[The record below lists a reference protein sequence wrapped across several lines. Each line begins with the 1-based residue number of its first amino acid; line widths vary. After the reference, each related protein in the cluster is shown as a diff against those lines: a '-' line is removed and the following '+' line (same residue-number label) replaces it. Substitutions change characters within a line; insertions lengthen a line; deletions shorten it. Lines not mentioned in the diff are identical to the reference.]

1 MGACMAQCLVLKQF
15 LHQER
20 WLTAFPGLQKNIL
33 TFIKTL
39 LAFFHFFSSPSMKK
53 DNTGYDLKHLFIG
66 SEGTLGLV
74 TRVSISCPTRPR

>member
-1 MGACMAQCLVLKQF
+1 MAQYLVLKQF

-20 WLTAFPGLQKNIL
+20 WLTASLGFHNNVF
-33 TFIKTL
+33 TMIKL
-39 LAFFHFFSSPSMKK
+39 LNFFQLFSSPSMKK